1 MNQVPACLG
10 YANKVYEETLG
21 EEKYT
26 FVEECRYPQP
36 QALFSSSCSLSS
48 LELSDTKIYEL
59 YTLDSKP

>member
-26 FVEECRYPQP
+26 FVEECRYPEP
-36 QALFSSSCSLSS
+36 EALFSSSLSLSS
-48 LELSDTKIYEL
+48 LELSGTKSMNL
-59 YTLDSKP
+59 TP